1 MVLTKMKLFSNS
13 QKNLLISED
22 SLSVSSVFDPENP
35 DQNQP
40 KSSENLSQK
49 TPPVCDYLA
58 AILCNA
64 PLSTMYKFESED
76 SGVELPS
83 GANSPSTPIGS
94 EKSFTVHS
102 RKTSCDSG
110 DLKPDRNEQEPEPT
124 EGNTVKGLDEEVQVD
139 LGESEVKVDL
149 ETEEDEEVCEET
161 LRERVCEAESRTQS
175 LEDYM
180 DECCRLS
187 QVRSVSSGL
196 SYLEQVCRLMER
208 LSCLQETSQRLQ
220 RQLCS
225 LRTARRLDQ
234 DRLDFL
240 LQQCSCGAADLVF
253 AEVQESPSRTESL
266 NGTLSDLRT
275 IPETMQR
282 VYASRDGESGSWRR
296 RSFTETEALFNSCS
310 RDRLLQRRLSDRC
323 SSSWGRVRDLVKRTR
338 LRSQS
343 RLLQSS
349 FKNSCPQLYRPDLGP
364 VEASVQNPNRNSM
377 VVLGPRP
384 DWTLPGFKG

>member
-1 MVLTKMKLFSNS
+1 
-13 QKNLLISED
+13 
-22 SLSVSSVFDPENP
+22 
-35 DQNQP
+35 
-40 KSSENLSQK
+40 
-49 TPPVCDYLA
+49 
-58 AILCNA
+58 
-64 PLSTMYKFESED
+64 
-76 SGVELPS
+76 
-83 GANSPSTPIGS
+83 
-94 EKSFTVHS
+94 
-102 RKTSCDSG
+102 
-110 DLKPDRNEQEPEPT
+110 
-124 EGNTVKGLDEEVQVD
+124 
-139 LGESEVKVDL
+139 
-149 ETEEDEEVCEET
+149 
-161 LRERVCEAESRTQS
+161 
-175 LEDYM
+175 
-180 DECCRLS
+180 
-187 QVRSVSSGL
+187 
-196 SYLEQVCRLMER
+196 MER